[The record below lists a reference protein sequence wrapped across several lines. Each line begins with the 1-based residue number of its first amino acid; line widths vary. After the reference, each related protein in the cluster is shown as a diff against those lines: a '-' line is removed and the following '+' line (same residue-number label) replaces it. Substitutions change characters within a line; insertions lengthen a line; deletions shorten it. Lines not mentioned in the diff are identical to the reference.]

1 MTAYGFTLFDTS
13 IGRCGIAWGERGV
26 RGVQL
31 PEAGEPETRARMLH
45 RFPAAGEAVPPPE
58 VQRAVD
64 RIVALLHGEA
74 SDLSTIV
81 LDMDGVPAFHR
92 RVYEVA
98 RAIPPGKTLSYG
110 DIAARLDARGAAR
123 AVGQALGR
131 NPFPIVVPC
140 HRVLAA
146 RGKIG
151 GFSAQGGVATK
162 LSMLAIEGMQV
173 NGAPA
178 LWKEG
183 GMLGFDPNIAVAHL
197 RTSDAVLADVIDTV
211 GSFRMQLNAS
221 QSIFGA
227 LAKAIVYQQLTGKA
241 AATIFA
247 RLCALF
253 PRAHNGPTADQILGA
268 SDDELRGVGL
278 SRSKLLSLRDLA
290 QRAKKGEIPTLT
302 EARRME
308 DEAIVERL
316 TQIRGIGRW
325 TAEMALIFH
334 LGRPDVLPVADY
346 GVRKGFAIA
355 YDRGLPSPK
364 ELEAYGAR
372 WKPYRTVASWYLW
385 RVVEGATARKAIP
398 LDGAEAQP

>member
-1 MTAYGFTLFDTS
+1 MTAYGFTLFDTA
-13 IGRCGIAWGERGV
+13 IGHCGIAWGERGV
-26 RGVQL
+26 VGLQL

-45 RFPAAGEAVPPPE
+45 RFPAAAENGAPPE
-58 VQRAVD
+58 VQRAVSG
-64 RIVALLHGEA
+64 IVALLHGEA
-74 SDLSTIV
+74 SDLSDIA

-110 DIAARLDARGAAR
+110 DIAARVGAGGAAR

-146 RGKIG
+146 GGKIG

-162 LSMLAIEGMQV
+162 LRMLAIEGARV

-178 LWKEG
+178 LCKG
-183 GMLGFDPNIAVAHL
+183 GRVLGFDPNIAVAHL
-197 RTSDAVLADVIDTV
+197 RTSDAALADVIDTV
-211 GSFRMQLNAS
+211 GPFRMQLGGS
-221 QSIFGA
+221 HSIFGA

-253 PRAHNGPTADQILGA
+253 PEAHNGPTADQILGA

-290 QRAKKGEIPTLT
+290 QRAKKGEIPTLS
-302 EARRME
+302 EARHME

-355 YDRGLPSPK
+355 YGRDLPSPK
-364 ELEAYGAR
+364 DLEAYGAR

-385 RVVEGATARKAIP
+385 RVVERATARKAMP
-398 LDGAEAQP
+398 LDGVEEQP